1 MKEFIVYLL
10 QSSICLSIFLIIY
23 QIFFRSS
30 TFFKFNR
37 SFLMLGMI
45 TSLAIPLIPN
55 TYNVYVTLPASNEIA
70 DNSVG
75 QLAAN
80 DSIDIWTIV
89 FALYITGMLIIIIRN
104 IRTLGNFIQLLR
116 SGTLSKNKTYKL
128 IDTVKVNSPLSVWNY
143 IVINTQKL
151 SDTEKDLIIKHEQ
164 THINQKHWIDLLCS
178 ECMLLLHWFNPLIW
192 FYIFL
197 LKENHEFL
205 ADKAV
210 IDSGTSPALYKAVLI
225 NQRFQGPVFSFSNS
239 FNYLNN
245 LNRLVMIKKTKSSP
259 RKRFAALAIIP
270 ALGLFFWASAQP
282 RYIVDEYAVLNKETI
297 ADSND
302 SGVTQTTTKDASTNK
317 STSTLPKPKMIN
329 VLNMLIILD
338 GETITIDEYSK
349 VARAGK
355 LGERTAM
362 LSGEEAVAIYGEE
375 GKNGVVIFE
384 TEEYKKNKQ
393 SQDSKKGVKISNDK
407 DNKFKDALIIID
419 GKEASQV
426 ELDAINTD
434 NIESISVLKAESAI
448 QPYGE
453 KGKNGVIIII
463 MKK

>member
-239 FNYLNN
+239 FNYSNN

-259 RKRFAALAIIP
+259 WKRFAALAIIP

-282 RYIVDEYAVLNKETI
+282 RYIVDNYSPGNTGQKESIYTFDNQTDVFQDKKESAKGEKPLFDDNLFIVDDIEVTAAEVRALDPGKIESMSVLKREFAVKEY
-297 ADSND
+297 
-302 SGVTQTTTKDASTNK
+302 
-317 STSTLPKPKMIN
+317 
-329 VLNMLIILD
+329 
-338 GETITIDEYSK
+338 
-349 VARAGK
+349 
-355 LGERTAM
+355 GER
-362 LSGEEAVAIYGEE
+362 
-375 GKNGVVIFE
+375 GKNGVV
-384 TEEYKKNKQ
+384 
-393 SQDSKKGVKISNDK
+393 
-407 DNKFKDALIIID
+407 
-419 GKEASQV
+419 
-426 ELDAINTD
+426 
-434 NIESISVLKAESAI
+434 
-448 QPYGE
+448 
-453 KGKNGVIIII
+453 VIK